1 MVGIDISDRSVKI
14 AEVDHSHETPRL
26 RTVCWA
32 PLQATAIR
40 RGFIQD
46 VSTVAAQVQQ
56 AFTRCSPVPVEDNMV
71 VASIPE
77 TKTFVRVIELP
88 KMKAHEMDEA
98 VQWAVRQHIPF
109 DLDRVYLDWQPL
121 VSRAIEDNRQQ
132 VLVGAAQ
139 RDVVDPLLQVLDSL
153 QLNVVGLEL
162 EAQSIVRSLLPRE
175 ADDVHGVLI
184 VDLGAAAT
192 NVIFFDEGAMRF
204 TTSVAMG
211 GDDLTNQLAH
221 TLHIEPSLAAEKKA
235 MIGVSSA
242 ASDQETASALRVS
255 TLELVQKVGR
265 VADEMTAQSQIDH
278 SIRAILL
285 TGGSANLAG
294 IVEVFGEIFPRV
306 PVQLGNPWTNL
317 LGEDEQKRAP
327 LSTADAAHFSTAL
340 GLALRSPTNG
350 LNIS

>member
-14 AEVDHSHETPRL
+14 AEVDHGGDTPHL

-46 VSTVAAQVQQ
+46 VSTVATQVQE
-56 AFTRCSPVPVEDNMV
+56 AFSRCSPVPIEDNVV

-77 TKTFVRVIELP
+77 TKTFVRVIEVP
-88 KMKAHEMDEA
+88 DMKAHEMDEA

-121 VSRAIEDNRQQ
+121 FSRAGDQKRKQ

-153 QLNVVGLEL
+153 QLNVVALEL
-162 EAQSIVRSLLPRE
+162 EAQSIVRSLLPLQ

-192 NVIFFDEGAMRF
+192 NVIFFDEGSMRF
-204 TTSVAMG
+204 TTSVPMG

-221 TLHIEPSLAAEKKA
+221 TLHIEPSVAAEKKA
-235 MIGVSSA
+235 QVGVSSA
-242 ASDQETASALRVS
+242 ASDQETAAALRQA
-255 TLELVQKVGR
+255 TTELVQKVAR
-265 VADEMTAQSQIDH
+265 VADEMTAQSQLDH

-285 TGGSANLAG
+285 TGGAANLPG
-294 IVEVFGEIFPRV
+294 IAEVFGAVFPQV
-306 PVQLGNPWTNL
+306 PVQMGNPWTNL

-340 GLALRSPTNG
+340 GLALRGPGYRFPSN
-350 LNIS
+350 